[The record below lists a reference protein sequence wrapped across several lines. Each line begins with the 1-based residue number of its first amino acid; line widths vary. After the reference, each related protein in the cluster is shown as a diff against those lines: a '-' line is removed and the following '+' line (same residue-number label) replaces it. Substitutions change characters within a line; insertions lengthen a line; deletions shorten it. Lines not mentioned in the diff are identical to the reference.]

1 MAVET
6 FDAFCPTC
14 NMQVV
19 TRVIAQGHGG
29 FSSAAMN
36 AIDEADA
43 EYHGDHFFVAL
54 CTKCASP
61 FLVKQSLYGIPGE
74 FESLTQE
81 SILFPVESR
90 LPLERIP
97 EPVKRA
103 YEQALRSYSASL
115 YEPSALMC
123 RRCLE
128 ALTKSLGAQGRNLQD
143 KLDSLKTTGHVDSR
157 LVEWAHSIRIL
168 GNEAAHD
175 TDVAITKENK
185 GVRPLK
191 SLHSL
196 PVAFYRMAER
206 EQGRGI
212 ESEWEKATLQ

>member
-43 EYHGDHFFVAL
+43 EYHGDQFFVAL
-54 CTKCASP
+54 CTKCTSP

-74 FESLTQE
+74 FESITQE
-81 SILFPVESR
+81 NILFPVESR
-90 LPLERIP
+90 LLLEGIP
-97 EPVKRA
+97 EFVKRA

-115 YEPSALMC
+115 YESSALMC

-128 ALTKSLGAQGRNLQD
+128 AIAKSLGAQGRNLQD
-143 KLDSLKTTGHVDSR
+143 KLDSLKTTGHVDSK

-175 TDVAITKENK
+175 TDEAITKDDAKDVLDFTEALLLYVFLLNQ
-185 GVRPLK
+185 RFA
-191 SLHSL
+191 
-196 PVAFYRMAER
+196 AFQCRRASDA
-206 EQGRGI
+206 
-212 ESEWEKATLQ
+212 SE

>member
-1 MAVET
+1 MAAMT
-6 FDAFCPTC
+6 FDAFCLTC

-36 AIDEADA
+36 AIDETDA

-74 FESLTQE
+74 FESITQE
-81 SILFPVESR
+81 SILFPVQSR
-90 LPLERIP
+90 LPLEGIP
-97 EPVKRA
+97 EPVKRS
-103 YEQALRSYSASL
+103 YEQAFRSYSASL

-128 ALTKSLGAQGRNLQD
+128 ALTKSLGAHGRNLQD

-175 TDVAITKENK
+175 TDVAITKDDAKDVLDFTEALLLYVFLLNQ
-185 GVRPLK
+185 RFA
-191 SLHSL
+191 
-196 PVAFYRMAER
+196 AFQRRRASDA
-206 EQGRGI
+206 
-212 ESEWEKATLQ
+212 SE